1 MEKSLGNIQYEGFIV
16 SILIS
21 FIERMRIMSLKSLM
35 FKCINLTVAFTL
47 FLSTLNIS

>member
-1 MEKSLGNIQYEGFIV
+1 MEKSLGNIQDDGFIV
-16 SILIS
+16 SVFIS
-21 FIERMRIMSLKSLM
+21 FIERMRVMSLKSLM